1 MQERL
6 IIRLPATTTEQ
17 APIHWLVWDS
27 REQHLT
33 ASGVLAGPAELAQL
47 SNRAARCEVSIYLA
61 GQAIRLIQLTLPAG
75 ARKHLERV
83 VPFALEEDVSS
94 DIEQLHFAW
103 PPSSKDEALP
113 VAIVDRDC
121 LQFWRQALRDAD
133 IDSDAI
139 YPDIFMLPWQPGQ
152 WQLATFGDDIVVRT
166 GQWQG
171 FSVEREL
178 FSVLQDS
185 LTSEY
190 EMPQAIVVHG
200 DIDWPQPP
208 APIEHSEQEIPLAA
222 AAGASGGINLLQ
234 GQFRGRRKRQS
245 KQLPW
250 RPLAVAAAVLVA
262 VVFGGEIIRYA
273 QLSRQVSALREQTE
287 QAYRQAFP
295 NDTRIVNLR
304 TQLQRHLDE
313 VAPGAERDSIIR
325 LLAQLEPVFSAL
337 PELKVSLMRYQDKQL
352 RMQILAD
359 NFQQFEQFQQQAEA
373 LQLSVQ
379 QGQLTNQG
387 EKVSGTLT
395 VSSGG
400 RS

>member
-103 PPSSKDEALP
+103 PPGSKDEALP

-273 QLSRQVSALREQTE
+273 QLSGQVSALREQTE

-304 TQLQRHLDE
+304 TQLKRHLDE